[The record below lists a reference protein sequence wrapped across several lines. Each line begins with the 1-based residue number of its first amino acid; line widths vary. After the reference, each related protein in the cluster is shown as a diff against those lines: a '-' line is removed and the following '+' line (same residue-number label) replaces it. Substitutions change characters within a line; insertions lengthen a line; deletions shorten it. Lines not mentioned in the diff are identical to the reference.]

1 MKVSLVQP
9 NTVWENKT
17 ENLRQLENLIL
28 PLFNTTDIVVL
39 PEMFSTGFSMSPESL
54 SEPPGKD
61 TFAWMK
67 RMAVKGNFGLCGSYM
82 VREDNLIYNRFVFV
96 SPEDAVWQY
105 DKRHLFGMAGEQKF
119 FSAGTDRVTFRFR
132 DFRISPFICY
142 DLRFPVWS
150 RNRND
155 TDLMIYSANW
165 PVARKTAW
173 TTLIRARAIE
183 NQCFVA
189 GVNRVGTDGNGFLYY
204 GDSMLINPSGEIITS
219 AGSEQE
225 GSVTG
230 EISLNELSEFR
241 AKFPFLSDAD
251 NFIINV

>member
-9 NTVWENKT
+9 NTKWENKT
-17 ENLRQLENLIL
+17 ANLRQLESLIL
-28 PLFNTTDIVVL
+28 PLNNKTDIVIL
-39 PEMFSTGFSMSPESL
+39 PEMFSTGFSMNPESL
-54 SEPPGKD
+54 SELPGKD

-67 RMAVKGNFGLCGSYM
+67 STAEKGNFGVCGSYM
-82 VREDNLIYNRFVFV
+82 VNENNLTYNRFVFV
-96 SPEDAVWQY
+96 SPEDEVWQY
-105 DKRHLFGMAGEQKF
+105 DKRHLFGIAGEQKF
-119 FSAGTDRVTFRFR
+119 FSAGKERVTFRFR
-132 DFRISPFICY
+132 NFRITPFICY

-155 TDLMIYSANW
+155 TDLIIYSANW

-189 GVNRVGTDGNGFLYY
+189 GVNRIGTDGNGFLYC
-204 GDSMLINPSGEIITS
+204 GESMLINPGGDIIIS
-219 AGSEQE
+219 AGSEKE

-230 EISLNELSEFR
+230 EISMNDLTEFR
-241 AKFPFLSDAD
+241 AKYPFLNDAD
-251 NFIINV
+251 DFTLNV